1 MVGMKLLCCRLLR
14 YRFFIVVLEVV
25 IRVMFLVNR
34 CLSRCVSSIVLLML
48 VMKNLFSISMCSLLC
63 YFWVIFVSGLFW
75 FWCLCRCLWMLC
87 MKWWK
92 WVWYFCLIGRL
103 L

>member
-1 MVGMKLLCCRLLR
+1 MVGRKFLCCRLLR

-34 CLSRCVSSIVLLML
+34 CFSSCVSSIVLLML
-48 VMKNLFSISMCSLLC
+48 VMKNLFSISMCRLLC

-75 FWCLCRCLWMLC
+75 F
-87 MKWWK
+87 
-92 WVWYFCLIGRL
+92 
-103 L
+103 